1 MTTKPITADLCD
13 RLAMLHTRHNVA
25 FEFVAPVGSIDVFE
39 PLADVLQNGLR
50 ESDPGIVTRVRA
62 VVDPSELG
70 SESPFWYTPLGRTLF
85 AAGGFVEASLS
96 RTVAAGILGCSR
108 QWIHELVVKGELQ
121 AAPSQTGTDR
131 FVYAE
136 KLRTLLTKRLDAL
149 VK

>member
-1 MTTKPITADLCD
+1 MKIVIEDLID
-13 RLAMLHTRHNVA
+13 RLAMLHTRHLVA
-25 FEFVAPVGSIDVFE
+25 FEFVAPVGEPTMYE
-39 PLADVLQNGLR
+39 PLAYVLQNGLR

-70 SESPFWYTPLGRTLF
+70 AESPFWFTPLGRTLF
-85 AAGGFVEASLS
+85 AAGGFVETSLS
-96 RTVAAGILGCSR
+96 RTMAAGILGCSR